1 MRIAVCSDLHLEFG
15 PIELQNTDKADV
27 LVLSGDI
34 MLAQDLHDHPDADP
48 LKAEVSEADM
58 KTLGSRQAKAYQYRE
73 FLRQV
78 SASFPHVIYVAG
90 NHEFYHGKWHGSL
103 VHLREEC
110 AKHQNVYFLENDTK
124 EIGDVTFVGAT
135 LWTDCNEGDP
145 TTLHCL
151 RDMMNDF
158 RIIRDDSKGYCSL
171 RPATMMYRHHQTLSY
186 FKAVIDDRK
195 DKKIVVVGHHAPSFN
210 SVSPE
215 FHDAFLMNGGYASE
229 LSEFILDRPQIKL
242 WTHGHMHRPS
252 DYMLGDT
259 RIFANPRGYIGH
271 QEQAE
276 TFTLKTV
283 EV

>member
-15 PIELQNTDKADV
+15 PIELQNTDNADV

-58 KTLGSRQAKAYQYRE
+58 KTLGPRQAKAYQYRE

-78 SASFPHVIYVAG
+78 SVSFPHVVYVAG

-110 AKHQNVYFLENDTK
+110 AKHQNVYFLENDIK

-145 TTLHCL
+145 MTLHCL

-210 SVSPE
+210 SVAPE

-242 WTHGHMHRPS
+242 WTHGHMHHRL

-271 QEQAE
+271 QEQAD